1 MSRAVSE
8 SVAKAAWPVYV
19 LLAVSLLLL
28 SGPGAAQE
36 ADMLLEADRDA
47 TSPRPEFEEEAFAEL
62 RARMVDEQIEARGVD
77 DAAVL
82 EAMRRVPRHRFA
94 PEVEPQSAYRDAPQP
109 IGHGQTISQPYIV
122 AYMTERLALDADDR
136 VLEVGTGS
144 GYQAAILAELVE
156 EVVTIEIIEELA
168 RSAAERLEA
177 LGYRNITVLQGDGYY
192 GHEARAPYDAII
204 VTAAAAHTPPPL
216 LDQLRPGGR
225 MVIPVGRGG
234 WVQNLLLVEKDGEGE
249 VTTRNLAS
257 VRFVPLT
264 GER

>member
-1 MSRAVSE
+1 MSMAVSRI
-8 SVAKAAWPVYV
+8 AGLGAA

-36 ADMLLEADRDA
+36 ASVLLEAEGDA
-47 TSPRPEFEEEAFAEL
+47 GSSRPDFGADDFAQ
-62 RARMVDEQIEARGVD
+62 RRSRMVSEQIEARGVSD
-77 DAAVL
+77 EAVL

-122 AYMTERLALDADDR
+122 AYMTERLALDDDDR

-156 EVVTIEIIEELA
+156 EVITIEIIEALA
-168 RSAAERLEA
+168 RDAAERLEA

-192 GHEARAPYDAII
+192 GHETRAPYDAII

-216 LDQLRPGGR
+216 LEQLRPGGR

-234 WVQNLLLVEKDGEGE
+234 WVQNLLLVEKDAEGE